1 MPNEDKAYLIPYT
14 LDVEGLSYILD
25 LDAYHEAVKMP
36 PRKVVKVVEDDKG
49 VESEIEEME
58 DGGLNVSKYE
68 LLKYVLEV
76 VMDEKGGEDIDS
88 AMGISYGFKKMP
100 FSFKLSFNTLLSYGI
115 IKPLN

>member
-1 MPNEDKAYLIPYT
+1 MPNEDKSYLIPYT

-68 LLKYVLEV
+68 LLKYV
-76 VMDEKGGEDIDS
+76 
-88 AMGISYGFKKMP
+88 
-100 FSFKLSFNTLLSYGI
+100 
-115 IKPLN
+115 